1 MRTRARARTD
11 WRLDVYRTSLE
22 VCSASGESLARFL
35 VPPAERLR
43 LAPDD
48 SGVPVWIDPR
58 LQAVLD
64 EAFTELA
71 ATLAAAPG
79 VVAPHLDLSDPVGL
93 PSVDLALLDGR
104 IEPRRLAGWMAR
116 KGFALQGA
124 LTATLAHAF
133 ALVGRAPG
141 GEEAALVALLALSR
155 SIFASAQAVALGQNG
170 APAPAI
176 AAALLERATADAAED
191 ASVDA
196 QALAAAGAGLRAAMV
211 QSPLRM
217 QRSIDEM
224 LANELNAYRTSSIAA
239 RTAMHFLRREDD
251 LQSSEEII
259 ERISVELLG
268 DPNGVEACWIEAA
281 MDLLREALIE
291 PYLCVPLPAALAQAL
306 SRVLS
311 DPSALRR
318 LCTDRME
325 RERLGLALSRAQPPT
340 PWQSARDLLREMG
353 AVLAQRRPGE
363 ELRALAGEGTAKALA
378 LDQARGAFLVAAD
391 AMVLKLVKPL
401 DALLQESSGGPA
413 QNEWRSGRRYRIGFG
428 AEPLVNAQQAGRRE
442 AHLYVDLRQLVH
454 RVLKVKDQGAAEF
467 LRELLYEPVLAA
479 AAALRGSDAAV
490 LSLTSAPGDSLAFRG
505 EVGKVI
511 ELGLSIGQRLTD
523 VRKRLEAALPEL
535 LTGDEMHVLRETEEE
550 LGRLRGRRGEV
561 EAQLAA
567 GEFGPAETSALEEQL
582 TLTTRSER
590 DLLAV
595 SRKRRER
602 LLGGGLEA
610 SLFVSYG
617 APASVTAVVNESL
630 GSWPLALAEKLA
642 EAEQGVVR
650 SAAVKEL
657 REGWSAAAGGKPL
670 AFNVSLGTATSLRLP
685 AATGEALQTALG
697 ASDLEGAVRAIG
709 SIFQSLHKEIA
720 SSGGRELQSLD
731 ATAQLYSEGFA
742 VSGEALKALREAGR
756 YIFLERTLG
765 PREVAPALRAR
776 LAFPPGEPLEL
787 VLAVSKKTS
796 LLALVFRR
804 VGSLRFAGLE
814 ANTDLYELCD
824 PAGLFAT
831 LLATQ
836 HLPRWRA

>member
-22 VCSASGESLARFL
+22 ACAASGQSLAQFL
-35 VPPAERLR
+35 VLPLERLR
-43 LAPDD
+43 LSPGDAA
-48 SGVPVWIDPR
+48 VRVWIDPL
-58 LQAVLD
+58 LQALLD
-64 EAFTELA
+64 DSFTELA
-71 ATLAAAPG
+71 ATLAATPG

-116 KGFALQGA
+116 KGGSLQAALS
-124 LTATLAHAF
+124 ATLARAF

-141 GEEAALVALLALSR
+141 GEEAALVALLAISKPLC
-155 SIFASAQAVALGQNG
+155 ASAQAVALGASG

-191 ASVDA
+191 PSVDA

-217 QRSIDEM
+217 QRSVDEAV
-224 LANELNAYRTSSIAA
+224 ANELNAYRTSSIAF

-251 LQSSEEII
+251 LKAPEETI
-259 ERISVELLG
+259 ERISRELLG
-268 DPNGVEACWIEAA
+268 DPNGVEACWVEAA

-306 SRVLS
+306 SRALS
-311 DPSALRR
+311 DPAALRR

-340 PWQSARDLLREMG
+340 PWQAARDLLREMG
-353 AVLAQRRPGE
+353 LALSQRRPGE
-363 ELRALAGEGTAKALA
+363 ELRALADEGSAKALA
-378 LDQARGAFLVAAD
+378 LDQARGGFLLAAD
-391 AMVLKLVKPL
+391 ALVQKLVKPIETSL
-401 DALLQESSGGPA
+401 HEASGALA
-413 QNEWRSGRRYRIGFG
+413 QGEWRSGQRYRIGFG
-428 AEPLVNAQQAGRRE
+428 AEPFVNLQQTGRRE
-442 AHLYVDLRQLVH
+442 GHLYVDLRQLVH

-467 LRELLYEPVLAA
+467 LRAELFEPILAA
-479 AAALRGSDAAV
+479 AAHLRENDAAA

-511 ELGLSIGQRLTD
+511 ELGLAIGSQLEG

-535 LTGDEMHVLRETEEE
+535 LTGDEMRVLRETEEE
-550 LGRLRGRRGEV
+550 LGRLRGRRGEI

-567 GEFGPAETSALEEQL
+567 GEFDPAETSALEEQL
-582 TLTTRSER
+582 AQTTGAER
-590 DLLAV
+590 DLV
-595 SRKRRER
+595 DISRKRREK

-610 SLFVSYG
+610 SLFLSYG

-630 GSWPLALAEKLA
+630 GSWPLALAAKLA
-642 EAEQGVVR
+642 EAEQGVLR
-650 SAAVKEL
+650 SPAVKEL
-657 REGWSAAAGGKPL
+657 REGWSALAGGKPL
-670 AFNVSLGTATSLRLP
+670 AFAVSLGTATSLRLP

-709 SIFQSLHKEIA
+709 SIFQSLHKEMA
-720 SSGGRELQSLD
+720 ASGGRELQSLE

-742 VSGEALKALREAGR
+742 LSGEALQALREVGR
-756 YIFLERTLG
+756 YTFLERTLSA
-765 PREVAPALRAR
+765 REVAPALRAR
-776 LAFPPGEPLEL
+776 LAFPPGQPLEL
-787 VLAVSKKTS
+787 VLAVDKETS
-796 LLALVFRR
+796 ALALVFRR
-804 VGSLRFAGLE
+804 AGPVHFPGLE
-814 ANTDLYELCD
+814 QPTEIYELCD

-836 HLPRWRA
+836 HLPKWTA